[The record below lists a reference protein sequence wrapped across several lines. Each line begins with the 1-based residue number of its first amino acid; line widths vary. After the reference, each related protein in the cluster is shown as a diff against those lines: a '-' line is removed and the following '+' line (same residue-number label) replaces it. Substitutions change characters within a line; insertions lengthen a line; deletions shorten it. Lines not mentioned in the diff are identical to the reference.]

1 MAGRESLK
9 LSCGIFRKKDREKA
23 QAIGGRGGGGSV
35 TLRENHSCSMHK
47 SSLVSLLGSQCWVV
61 YFKNTEV
68 HRRLSVDEFLNEV
81 HLRTTQILGN

>member
-1 MAGRESLK
+1 MRRE
-9 LSCGIFRKKDREKA
+9 
-23 QAIGGRGGGGSV
+23 GGEARGGGGGGWEGSV

-68 HRRLSVDEFLNEV
+68 HRRL
-81 HLRTTQILGN
+81 